1 MQKTLFDHT
10 TLCRV
15 LSGPAN
21 WILRLAGWRIEGTVP
36 DLPKYVVI
44 AAPHTSNWDFVI
56 MLFAVMATRVPI
68 HWLGKHTLFRKPF
81 GSLFRWL
88 GGIAIDRS
96 KAGNAVAQMVEAFN
110 DNDRF
115 VLAIPPEGSRS
126 QVDRWKSGFYYVAKG
141 ANVPLLLASLDY
153 SKKVAGI
160 GKVFYPTDDAE
171 ADTERIRA
179 FYATVTG
186 KFPQKKVSM

>member
-1 MQKTLFDHT
+1 M
-10 TLCRV
+10 
-15 LSGPAN
+15 
-21 WILRLAGWRIEGTVP
+21 P

-56 MLFAVMATRVPI
+56 LLFAVVATRVRI
-68 HWLGKHTLFRKPF
+68 HWLGKHTLFRRPF

-88 GGIAIDRS
+88 GGIPIDRS
-96 KAGNAVAQMVEAFN
+96 KSGNAVAQMVETFN
-110 DNDRF
+110 ASDRF

-126 QVDRWKSGFYYVAKG
+126 QVGRWKSGFYHIARG

-160 GKVFYPTDDAE
+160 GTVFYPTDDAE